1 MSRESTGRLSLSSS
15 PAPGQITVS
24 GEIVA
29 DLIADMH
36 SPGDFRFHVGGHGA
50 NVALALARLGMSS
63 TLLMPMS
70 RDALGE
76 RFAAI
81 LSEAGVRLPLA
92 SASDLPTSIALVSL
106 REGQPVYSLYR
117 EGVADRDLHRDRILS
132 ALPVD
137 PAVHVIGAFCYAVE
151 PDRPFWLEIAQA
163 SRQRGALLSSDP
175 NIRRGVMENAG
186 EQPRPMLQAL
196 RQADI
201 VKASDEDLAWL
212 FPGLDPHQAALRLFD
227 DSRVELVALTLG
239 EQGSV
244 LRTRSREVRVP
255 ARPARPFADAVGAGD
270 TYHAALL
277 SGLLR
282 LGATTTAH
290 LAALDRADLTTLA
303 STASVAASLACEH
316 SGCQPPTA
324 DEVAAAG

>member
-36 SPGDFRFHVGGHGA
+36 SPGDFSFHVGGQGA

-151 PDRPFWLEIAQA
+151 PDRP
-163 SRQRGALLSSDP
+163 LLAG
-175 NIRRGVMENAG
+175 NRAG
-186 EQPRPMLQAL
+186 EP
-196 RQADI
+196 
-201 VKASDEDLAWL
+201 
-212 FPGLDPHQAALRLFD
+212 
-227 DSRVELVALTLG
+227 
-239 EQGSV
+239 
-244 LRTRSREVRVP
+244 P
-255 ARPARPFADAVGAGD
+255 ARSAAVERPEHPARGHGKRGRTAPADAAGP
-270 TYHAALL
+270 AP
-277 SGLLR
+277 G
-282 LGATTTAH
+282 
-290 LAALDRADLTTLA
+290 
-303 STASVAASLACEH
+303 
-316 SGCQPPTA
+316 
-324 DEVAAAG
+324 